1 MVIPTEMIGDTVD
14 YMEWKTGE
22 RNEGVSFSVLTFV
35 AKMTSTLSA
44 SIGTALLPVIGL
56 SFTKNE
62 LGEQIAI
69 KGEKTDF
76 YIWML
81 FTLVPHILGLFSAI
95 PYLFYDLTGEKL
107 QKIRNDMSQRREELS
122 KEMSAGGEKNE

>member
-35 AKMTSTLSA
+35 GKLTGSLSTSL
-44 SIGTALLPVIGL
+44 GTALLPVIGL
-56 SFTKNE
+56 SFITDSTGN
-62 LGEQIAI
+62 QVAM
-69 KGEKTDF
+69 KGDHTDF
-76 YIWML
+76 YIWALYTFVPYALGML
-81 FTLVPHILGLFSAI
+81 SLI

-107 QKIRNDMSQRREELS
+107 NKIRADMKVRREELS
-122 KEMSAGGEKNE
+122 AEVSGGATNEK